1 VLIYNGMAGVAYAA
15 FNALGYQLVGQKSP
29 VASTQLGLFSAAT
42 NGAIVYMT
50 WFDGQGY
57 KHFGVRGLLL
67 TDGLAGS
74 ISAILLL
81 LLLGKLLK
89 KRQPDAVEL
98 PAMADAGRTG

>member
-1 VLIYNGMAGVAYAA
+1 
-15 FNALGYQLVGQKSP
+15 
-29 VASTQLGLFSAAT
+29 
-42 NGAIVYMT
+42 MT

-98 PAMADAGRTG
+98 PALADAG